1 VRLSALLGALP
12 PALAP
17 DGPTPA
23 ADPVV
28 RGLCIDSRQV
38 SPGDLFVALPG
49 QYADGHDHLPEA
61 LRLGAAAFVVER
73 RPEGDLGGRPV
84 VCVRDARRAL
94 APLAVC
100 FFGDPSRELT
110 LVGVTGTNGKTSTT
124 FLVES
129 ILREAGRRVGL
140 IGTVQV
146 RYADVRRRALNT
158 TPESLEL
165 QRTLRHML
173 DRGVDAVAMEV
184 SSHGIALGRI
194 AGCRFAVAALTN
206 VTQDHLDFHG
216 SMEFY
221 VESKLAF
228 FRQHL
233 APGGAAVVNADDP
246 RAAAFEAAAKD
257 AGARLVR
264 VSRRREAGADVELV
278 GADVT
283 LEGSHLR
290 LRLPSGPLPAELP
303 LLGEFNLENA
313 LVATGCAVALGV
325 APDAIARGLRGCPQ
339 VPGRMER
346 VGADLSGAPTVL
358 VDYAHTPDAVEKLLR
373 AVRPLARGRL
383 VALFGCGGDRDRG
396 KRPLM
401 ADAVARHADRVIV
414 TSDNPRS
421 EDPLRILADVEQ
433 GLSALRRVEPDA
445 LDAAERAYAS
455 LPDRR
460 AAIELAI
467 RIARPEDT
475 VLLAGKGHEDYQIV
489 GRERLPF
496 DDRVEARRALL
507 RRVRP

>member
-1 VRLSALLGALP
+1 MRLSALLEALP
-12 PALAP
+12 PALAVEA
-17 DGPTPA
+17 PA
-23 ADPVV
+23 PGADPVV

-61 LRLGAAAFVVER
+61 VRLGAVAFVVER
-73 RPEGDLGGRPV
+73 WPQADLQGRPV
-84 VCVRDARRAL
+84 LRVRDARRAL
-94 APLAVC
+94 APLSAR

-129 ILREAGRRVGL
+129 ILGQAGRRVGL
-140 IGTVQV
+140 IGTVEV
-146 RYADVRRRALNT
+146 RFADVRRRALNT

-173 DRGVDAVAMEV
+173 DRSVDAVAMEV

-221 VESKLAF
+221 LASKLDL

-233 APGGAAVVNADDP
+233 AADGAAVVNADDP
-246 RAAAFEAAAKD
+246 QAPAFEAAAKD

-264 VSRRREAGADVELV
+264 VSRRRDAADVTLED
-278 GADVT
+278 ADVT
-283 LEGSHLR
+283 LEGSRLR
-290 LRLPSGPLPAELP
+290 LRLPSGPLDAELP

-313 LVATGCAVALGV
+313 LVATGIAVALGV
-325 APDAIARGLRGCPQ
+325 APDAIARGLRACPQ

-346 VGADLSGAPTVL
+346 VGVDLGGAPSVL

-401 ADAVARHADRVIV
+401 AEAVARHADRVIV

-421 EDPLRILADVEQ
+421 EDPLRILADVEK
-433 GLSALRRVEPDA
+433 GLGALRRVEPDA
-445 LDAAERAYAS
+445 LDAAEHAYAA

-460 AAIELAI
+460 AAIELAV

-489 GRERLPF
+489 GREKLPF

-507 RRVRP
+507 RRSPA

>member
-1 VRLSALLGALP
+1 
-12 PALAP
+12 
-17 DGPTPA
+17 
-23 ADPVV
+23 VV

-84 VCVRDARRAL
+84 VRVSDARRAL
-94 APLAVC
+94 APLAAC

-221 VESKLAF
+221 VDSKIDL

-246 RAAAFEAAAKD
+246 QAAAFEAAAKD

-264 VSRRREAGADVELV
+264 VSRRREAAADVELED
-278 GADVT
+278 ASVT

-325 APDAIARGLRGCPQ
+325 APDAIARGLRACPQ

-346 VGADLSGAPTVL
+346 VGADLAGAPTVL

-401 ADAVARHADRVIV
+401 AEAVARHADRVIV

-433 GLSALRRVEPDA
+433 GLGALHRVEPEA
-445 LDAAERAYAS
+445 LDEAERAYAS

-460 AAIELAI
+460 AAIELAL

-489 GRERLPF
+489 GREKLPF

-507 RRVRP
+507 RRSRA

>member
-1 VRLSALLGALP
+1 
-12 PALAP
+12 
-17 DGPTPA
+17 
-23 ADPVV
+23 
-28 RGLCIDSRQV
+28 
-38 SPGDLFVALPG
+38 
-49 QYADGHDHLPEA
+49 
-61 LRLGAAAFVVER
+61 
-73 RPEGDLGGRPV
+73 
-84 VCVRDARRAL
+84 
-94 APLAVC
+94 
-100 FFGDPSRELT
+100 
-110 LVGVTGTNGKTSTT
+110 VGVTGTNGKTSTT

-221 VESKLAF
+221 VDSKIDL

-246 RAAAFEAAAKD
+246 QAAAFEAAAKD

-264 VSRRREAGADVELV
+264 VSRRREAAADVEIED
-278 GADVT
+278 ASVT

-325 APDAIARGLRGCPQ
+325 APDAIARGLRACPQ

-346 VGADLSGAPTVL
+346 VGADLAGAPTVL

-401 ADAVARHADRVIV
+401 AEAVARHADRVIV

-433 GLSALRRVEPDA
+433 GLGALHRVEPEA
-445 LDAAERAYAS
+445 LDEAERAYAS

-460 AAIELAI
+460 AAIELAL

-489 GRERLPF
+489 GREKLPF

-507 RRVRP
+507 RRSRA